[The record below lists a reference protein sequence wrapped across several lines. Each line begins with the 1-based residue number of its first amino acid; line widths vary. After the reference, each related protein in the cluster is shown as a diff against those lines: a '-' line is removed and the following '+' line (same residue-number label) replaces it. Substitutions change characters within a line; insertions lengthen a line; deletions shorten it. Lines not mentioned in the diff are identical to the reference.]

1 MTTLHWTR
9 LEFIKA
15 RKSPDKSPQ
24 GGGQGA
30 GSGGMPQG
38 GAGSGSSGR
47 GASAAVQSDKP
58 LAGASL
64 VQLPG
69 LPRMS
74 LSHLP
79 PRLSPSSS
87 HTVSLAHPS
96 SYLSHLSL
104 VQLSH
109 SHTLSLCVLS
119 CPYCVFGSVKGVHTK
134 LCLCR
139 ACNSSNM
146 LSTCLKACSGST

>member
-24 GGGQGA
+24 GGGQG
-30 GSGGMPQG
+30 GTSGGVPQG

-69 LPRMS
+69 LPPMS
-74 LSHLP
+74 LSHLS

-87 HTVSLAHPS
+87 RTVSLAHLS

-109 SHTLSLCVLS
+109 SVSLCLFR
-119 CPYCVFGSVKGVHTK
+119 PYCVFGSVEGVHTK
-134 LCLCR
+134 LCLWR